1 MEIENFLGLVY
12 GIETYV
18 RRVPFGAQTRC
29 FSAVGFEASRKEMQ
43 ILNTTSHRPKF
54 SCPLMTDMHY
64 ASKILSHC
72 A

>member
-29 FSAVGFEASRKEMQ
+29 FCGGLRGVMLTNADFEYDVSLA
-43 ILNTTSHRPKF
+43 
-54 SCPLMTDMHY
+54 
-64 ASKILSHC
+64 
-72 A
+72 